1 MINDIMLQAP
11 QLRKNT
17 ETTCVMINCESGS
30 EGRIIEKIQEI
41 AAVKECVRTTGPYD
55 ILAIIESNTVE
66 LLKEIIENNIRKIP
80 HVNATTTLVIASRS

>member
-1 MINDIMLQAP
+1 MILNIMLQAS

-30 EGRIIEKIQEI
+30 EGRIIDEMREI
-41 AAVKECVRTTGPYD
+41 KGVKECVRTTAPYD

-66 LLKEIIENNIRKIP
+66 SLKEIIENNIRKIQNV
-80 HVNATTTLVIASRS
+80 HATTTLVISSRF

>member
-1 MINDIMLQAP
+1 MKIMLQAS

-30 EGRIIEKIQEI
+30 EGRIIDEIREI
-41 AAVKECVRTTGPYD
+41 AGVKECVRTTGPYD

-66 LLKEIIENNIRKIP
+66 SLKEIIENNIRKIQNV
-80 HVNATTTLVIASRS
+80 HATTTLVIASRF

>member
-1 MINDIMLQAP
+1 MYIMLQAS

-30 EGRIIEKIQEI
+30 EGMIIDEIREI
-41 AAVKECVRTTGPYD
+41 AGVKECILTTGPYD

-66 LLKEIIENNIRKIP
+66 SLKEIIENNVRKIQNV
-80 HVNATTTLVIASRS
+80 HATTTLVIASRL